1 MDARLRVTMAWLS
14 LLAAGLAL
22 PLVGELTWT
31 IAGREVFG
39 EYVVSFVA
47 LGGAGGALWA
57 FGLRSD
63 GEWLAARATVLLALL
78 TPAAVLLDN
87 GWRWPAEAAM
97 HLALCVQLAMWFR
110 EAARLRGSEVWPVG
124 VMLAGMLAEVGNLA
138 WKMSSDLPADCD
150 TMMWLSCVV
159 GPWAALAL
167 PIAITLA
174 IAPWLCGWSPI
185 AIMLAAASWLGGWV
199 LSWVRRS

>member
-1 MDARLRVTMAWLS
+1 VDARLRVTMAWLS
-14 LLAAGLAL
+14 LLAAGLTM

-63 GEWLAARATVLLALL
+63 GEWLAAQAT
-78 TPAAVLLDN
+78 AVLAVLFDN
-87 GWRWPAEAAM
+87 DWRWPAEAVM
-97 HLALCVQLAMWFR
+97 HLALCAQLRAWFR
-110 EAARLRGSEVWPVG
+110 EAAWLGGSETWPVG
-124 VMLAGMLAEVGNLA
+124 VMLAGMLAEVGNLV

-159 GPWAALAL
+159 GPWSAFAL

-174 IAPWLCGWSPI
+174 IAPWLLGWSP
-185 AIMLAAASWLGGWV
+185 L
-199 LSWVRRS
+199 WVRRS